1 VLTADLVNARRR
13 GGELRLIS
21 FEGDARAR
29 ASVIAGKVIGSI
41 LGEIGQTRE
50 DLLAVLASVDVEP
63 RDRRLKDGLVK
74 LALDRCE
81 FEGGD
86 DLDPEATRRDVFL
99 RASAAR
105 AALDPLARFDRNEI
119 LVEVARRRGA
129 TAEAIES
136 ALFADLRGAHRLL
149 CFDAQSPQAL
159 VEAYE
164 HGQAQAVLLRATKV
178 TVDVRCTSAG
188 VLRSLFRRLKFLRL
202 LHSITRAGEG
212 FRIAIDG
219 PFSLFES
226 VTKYGLQLALVLP
239 AFEQCDAFTLLADVL
254 WGKERTPLV
263 FRLEGGAGRAAS
275 LARSVLPDEVAAL
288 VRSFKTLGT
297 AWRVTP
303 NTKILELPGI
313 GLTIP
318 DLVFERGG
326 GEAWPRETIYLEV
339 MGYWSRAA
347 VWRRVELVQAG
358 LGERV
363 LFAVSSRLRV
373 SEEVL
378 EGDLPGA
385 LYVYKGAMSARVVA
399 ERLEVLTLR
408 EGVPDAL
415 PTRGAPTQIVG
426 S

>member
-1 VLTADLVNARRR
+1 VLTADLVHARRR
-13 GGELRLIS
+13 GGELRLVALD
-21 FEGDARAR
+21 GGARVR
-29 ASVIAGKVIGSI
+29 ASALARKIIDSI
-41 LGEIGQTRE
+41 SGEIGQTRE
-50 DLLAVLASVDVEP
+50 EVVAVLAALDVEL
-63 RDRRLKDGLVK
+63 RDHRVKGALVK

-81 FEGGD
+81 FDVGD
-86 DLDPEATRRDVFL
+86 DVDPEATRREVFL

-105 AALDPLARFDRNEI
+105 AAQDPITRFDRGAI
-119 LVEVARRRGA
+119 LAEVARERSVS
-129 TAEAIES
+129 AEAIERS
-136 ALFADLRGAHRLL
+136 LFADLRGAHRLL
-149 CFDAQSPQAL
+149 AFDTLSPEAL
-159 VEAYE
+159 VAAYE

-178 TVDVRCTSAG
+178 TVDVRGSTPA

-202 LHSITRAGEG
+202 LHSIAKTGEG
-212 FRIAIDG
+212 YRIEIDG

-226 VTKYGLQLALVLP
+226 VTKYGLQLALMLP
-239 AFEQCDAFTLLADVL
+239 AVEECDAFTLVAEVR

-263 FRLEGGAGRAAS
+263 FRLEGGAGSLAGP
-275 LARSVLPDEVAAL
+275 LARSVLPEEVAAL
-288 VRSFKTLGT
+288 VRTFKSLGT

-303 NTKILELPGI
+303 NAKILELPGI

-326 GEAWPRETIYLEV
+326 GDAWPRETIYLEV

-358 LGERV
+358 LGERI

-385 LYVYKGAMSARVVA
+385 LYVYKGAMSARAVA

-408 EGVPDAL
+408 KGVANAAPVATGEGGEP
-415 PTRGAPTQIVG
+415 
-426 S
+426 